1 MNVMR
6 FGWALVHFLWQGAL
20 IAAVYTAV
28 RRFVGG
34 ANGRYLLACAALA
47 AMMVAPGVTWVALR
61 QSDSAPAVVAA
72 DRTARVP
79 STAAVLPLA
88 VASSVPAA
96 RQLPWLQWAVTIWL
110 LGASAFSVRL
120 LGGWAMAARLR
131 WTSTRPAPIEWLR
144 AMDRLRAR
152 LGLARAVGLR
162 VSAMVKSPV
171 VIGAW
176 RPLVLV
182 PVGMLTGLPAS
193 QVEALLMH
201 ELAHIRRHDYL
212 VNLLQSVAEALLF
225 YHPAVWWV
233 SSQIRKERECCC
245 DDAAVAMSGDV
256 MEYVSALAE
265 LAASRPMRLSAVA
278 ANGGSLADRIAR
290 LLGERR
296 PATGK
301 RGTVLA
307 VVLLAAATYGVFA
320 QDTPRPSFQV
330 ASIKRNTAVNLRR
343 KGVFP
348 RPGGQMAA
356 ENAPLLL
363 LIQNAYGVQAYQVV
377 GGPAWMNTDGYDIE
391 AKPEKETS
399 IKEMWLMA
407 QSLLA
412 ERFKLALHRET
423 RQLPVYDMIAAKG
436 DFTPPRPNDS
446 GCLGEG
452 DSVPPSPGSTPCG
465 KVRITI
471 SPTGLQMDG
480 GKAPLSELVR
490 VLAVVLNRPVIDQ
503 SGFSGLLDVH
513 LAFTPDENTQGL
525 PPPMPDETRATDPS
539 KPNIFAALQEQMGLK
554 LTSSKGPVEVLV
566 IDHVERPTAN

>member
-1 MNVMR
+1 
-6 FGWALVHFLWQGAL
+6 
-20 IAAVYTAV
+20 
-28 RRFVGG
+28 
-34 ANGRYLLACAALA
+34 
-47 AMMVAPGVTWVALR
+47 MMVAPGVTWVALR

-193 QVEALLMH
+193 QLEALLMH
-201 ELAHIRRHDYL
+201 ELAHIHRHDYL